1 MPDPNADPVSTGILV
16 QNGAPGAYA
25 DPESTVTHRTFF
37 EKGISD
43 PSGDPVSNGIPVEKG
58 VSVFFVLK
66 RLSLALSRCT
76 ALISKESASPVD
88 THRFRWFQLHL

>member
-25 DPESTVTHRTFF
+25 DPESTVTHKTFF

-43 PSGDPVSNGIPVEKG
+43 PSRDPVSNGIPVEKG
-58 VSVFFVLK
+58 VSDAFVDVRPEVK
-66 RLSLALSRCT
+66 LSS
-76 ALISKESASPVD
+76 
-88 THRFRWFQLHL
+88 